1 MYSIEEIKKELDQLC
16 EEYVNALEGLK
27 NKKEI
32 SEDTFE
38 KCVSSKVLFL
48 DR

>member
-1 MYSIEEIKKELDQLC
+1 MYNIEDIKKDLEKLC
-16 EEYVNALEGLK
+16 EEYVDVLEGLK

-38 KCVSSKVLFL
+38 RCVSSKVLFL
-48 DR
+48 DK

>member
-1 MYSIEEIKKELDQLC
+1 MYKIEDIKKELEQLC
-16 EEYVNALEGLK
+16 EEYVDVLEGLK

-32 SEDTFE
+32 TEDTFE
-38 KCVSSKVLFL
+38 KCVSNKVLFL